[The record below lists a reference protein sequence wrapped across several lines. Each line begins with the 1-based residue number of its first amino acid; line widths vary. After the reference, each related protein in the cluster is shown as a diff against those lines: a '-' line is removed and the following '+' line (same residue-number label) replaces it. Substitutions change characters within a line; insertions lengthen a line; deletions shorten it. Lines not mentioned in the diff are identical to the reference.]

1 LSNGNIILAIS
12 LFVFFLVRGPATFL
26 FDSLTTTL
34 GSYNQKL
41 PQVSFRLALFDEG
54 GNDWI
59 QGWTVFC
66 WAWWSAWSPF
76 VGTFIARVSR
86 GRTIREFVFGV
97 LAVPTLFCALW
108 FTMFGGTGISMD
120 LFDGG

>member
-1 LSNGNIILAIS
+1 
-12 LFVFFLVRGPATFL
+12 
-26 FDSLTTTL
+26 
-34 GSYNQKL
+34 KL
-41 PQVSFRLALFDEG
+41 PQISFRLAPFDEG

-59 QGWTVFC
+59 QGWTVFY
-66 WAWWSAWSPF
+66 WAWWIAWSPF

-120 LFDGG
+120 LFDVVRSKEAMNHGQNTELALFATL

>member
-1 LSNGNIILAIS
+1 FFVYSFATS
-12 LFVFFLVRGPATFL
+12 LFIYIQMFT
-26 FDSLTTTL
+26 
-34 GSYNQKL
+34 QI
-41 PQVSFRLALFDEG
+41 SFRLAPFDEG
-54 GNDWI
+54 VNDMI
-59 QGWTVFC
+59 QGCTLFY
-66 WAWWSAWSPF
+66 WAWWIAWSPF

-120 LFDGG
+120 LFDGGGIWEAMNQGEN